1 MEYNGQPVSALS
13 ERFRLRLRTIPR
25 TMSTTNVIEIL
36 RERIQCHFPLM
47 FLTTHE
53 EDRWESELAELA
65 LDMER
70 GLVIWTSTE
79 GAAPPLDVQDG
90 DHRNAAD
97 FLHQI
102 TDYPRDHVFLLKDFH
117 PFLKD
122 PFVVRRLRD
131 VIPKLTEQNKTILLM
146 GPDGNVPIELQRDSV
161 SLDLPLPGLE
171 DLREELREL
180 LIQRQHHGETGLRL
194 NAKQEEKLL
203 KAVMGLTTKQVR
215 QALSRALLGRSKV
228 DSEVY
233 AALISEKKHMVQG
246 SDMLEFQ
253 ELAEGA
259 KDIGGLD
266 ALKAWV
272 GTRAEAFSEKARQQG
287 IPAPKGVLLLGVQG
301 CGKSLTSRAIAQML
315 AFPLVRLDVSTLLS
329 GGLGE
334 SEKNLR
340 DVLNLM
346 EMIAPAVLWMDEVE
360 KGFAGVAEGAGSD
373 STMVRLMGRFL
384 TWMQEKKAPVFV
396 VATANSVKGLPPEM
410 LRRGR
415 FDELFFVDLPN
426 YHERKTILEIHLK
439 KQKLDPA
446 IFDLG
451 HLSDKCEG
459 YSGAEIEQSV
469 QTAVV
474 ENYTRGGSVS
484 MNDLEDAI
492 DDTVPLSV
500 TMEEK
505 IFELREWARSRC
517 RAATPDSRILQM
529 LEEEHRE
536 KTGEAPPEMFNLI
549 DDDSADESESEF
561 NWRTLIAEGRVQAGL
576 LEYVSEHDEITL
588 AELQKAVTGHVEAE
602 GEFGLAL
609 RADPHVVI
617 WHGMSAEIA
626 APLAKL
632 ISDRK
637 LYLHP
642 VSDSQ
647 YGTDAAD
654 VALPKLAALADRQL
668 SKTAWFPVAISA
680 IAPEEVDERLVRV
693 ARMKLRR

>member
-1 MEYNGQPVSALS
+1 
-13 ERFRLRLRTIPR
+13 
-25 TMSTTNVIEIL
+25 MSTTNVIDIL
-36 RERIQCHFPLM
+36 RERIQCHFPVL
-47 FLTTHE
+47 FLNTHE
-53 EDRWESELAELA
+53 EDRWESELANLA

-70 GLVIWTSTE
+70 GLVIWTATD
-79 GAAPPLDVQDG
+79 GASPPLDSQTG
-90 DHRNAAD
+90 DHHSPGD

-102 TDYPRDHVFLLKDFH
+102 TAYPRDHVFLLKDFH

-131 VIPKLTEQNKTILLM
+131 VIPMLTEQNKTILLM
-146 GPDGNVPIELQRDSV
+146 GPDSTVPIELQRDSV
-161 SLDLPLPGLE
+161 SIELPLPGLE

-180 LIQRQHHGETGLRL
+180 LIQRQHQGEANVRL
-194 NAKQEEKLL
+194 TEQQEEKLL
-203 KAVMGLTTKQVR
+203 KAVAGLTTKQVR

-233 AALISEKKHMVQG
+233 AALIAEKKYMVQG

-272 GTRAEAFSEKARQQG
+272 GTRAEAFSEKARQKG
-287 IPAPKGVLLLGVQG
+287 IPSPKGVLLLGVQG

-360 KGFAGVAEGAGSD
+360 KGFAGVGEEGSD
-373 STMVRLMGRFL
+373 STMIRLMGRFL

-396 VATANSVKGLPPEM
+396 VATANSVTGLPPEM

-426 YHERKTILEIHLK
+426 YHERQTILKIHLK
-439 KQKLDPA
+439 KQGLDPA
-446 IFDLG
+446 NFDLG
-451 HLSDKCEG
+451 HLSDKSEG

-469 QTAVV
+469 QTAVI
-474 ENYTRGGSVS
+474 ENYTRGG
-484 MNDLEDAI
+484 DLEQKQIEDSI

-517 RAATPDSRILQM
+517 RPATPDSRVLQM

-549 DDDSADESESEF
+549 DDEDTDEPDDAF
-561 NWRTLIAEGRVQAGL
+561 NWKTMIAEGRVQAGL
-576 LEYVSEHDEITL
+576 LEYVSEQDDVTL
-588 AELQKAVTGHVEAE
+588 AELQQAVTDHVEAA

-637 LYLHP
+637 LYLHQ
-642 VSDSQ
+642 VSGSR
-647 YGTDAAD
+647 YGNDAAS
-654 VALPKLAALADRQL
+654 VTLPKLAALTNDRL
-668 SKTAWFPVAISA
+668 SKTGWLPVTISA
-680 IAPEEVDERLVRV
+680 VAPEEVDERLVRV

>member
-1 MEYNGQPVSALS
+1 
-13 ERFRLRLRTIPR
+13 
-25 TMSTTNVIEIL
+25 MSTTNVIEIL
-36 RERIQCHFPLM
+36 RERIQCHFPLL

-53 EDRWESELAELA
+53 EDRWESELATLA

-70 GLVIWTSTE
+70 GLVIWTATD
-79 GAAPPLDVQDG
+79 GAAPPLDSQTG
-90 DHRNAAD
+90 DHHNAAD
-97 FLHQI
+97 FLLQI

-131 VIPKLTEQNKTILLM
+131 AIPKLTEQNKTILLM
-146 GPDGNVPIELQRDSV
+146 GPDGNVPVELQRDSV

-180 LIQRQHHGETGLRL
+180 LIQRQHQGETSLRL
-194 NAKQEEKLL
+194 NEQQEEKLL
-203 KAVMGLTTKQVR
+203 KAVMGLTTKQVQ

-228 DSEVY
+228 DNEVY
-233 AALISEKKHMVQG
+233 AALIAEKKYMVQG

-340 DVLNLM
+340 DVLSLM

-360 KGFAGVAEGAGSD
+360 KGFAGVGEGAGSD

-396 VATANSVKGLPPEM
+396 VATANSVTGLPPEM

-439 KQKLDPA
+439 KQCLTPEE
-446 IFDLG
+446 FDIG
-451 HLSDKCEG
+451 RLSDKSEG

-474 ENYTRGGSVS
+474 ENYTRGGSVG
-484 MNDLEDAI
+484 MKDLEDAI

-505 IFELREWARSRC
+505 IFELREWAKSRC
-517 RAATPDSRILQM
+517 RAATPDSRVLQM

-549 DDDSADESESEF
+549 DDDSADEPENEF
-561 NWRTLIAEGRVQAGL
+561 NWKTLIAEGRVQAGL
-576 LEYVSEHDEITL
+576 LEYVSEQDEITL
-588 AELQKAVTGHVEAE
+588 AELQKAVTGHVEVE

-647 YGTDAAD
+647 YGADAAS
-654 VALPKLAALADRQL
+654 VTLPKLATLSDTRL
-668 SKTAWFPVAISA
+668 SKTSWFPVAVSA
-680 IAPEEVDERLVRV
+680 IAPDEVDERLVRV

>member
-1 MEYNGQPVSALS
+1 
-13 ERFRLRLRTIPR
+13 
-25 TMSTTNVIEIL
+25 MSTTNVIDIL
-36 RERIQCHFPLM
+36 RERIQCHFPVL

-53 EDRWESELAELA
+53 EDRWESELATLA

-70 GLVIWTSTE
+70 GLVIWTATD
-79 GAAPPLDVQDG
+79 GAAPPLDAPAG
-90 DHRNAAD
+90 DHRSAAD

-146 GPDGNVPIELQRDSV
+146 GPDGTIPIELQRDSI

-171 DLREELREL
+171 DLKDELREL
-180 LIQRQHHGETGLRL
+180 LIQRQHQGEANLRL
-194 NAKQEEKLL
+194 SEQQEEKLL
-203 KAVMGLTTKQVR
+203 RAVMGLTTKQVQ

-233 AALISEKKHMVQG
+233 AALIAEKKHMVQG
-246 SDMLEFQ
+246 SDMLDFQ

-259 KDIGGLD
+259 NDIGGLD

-360 KGFAGVAEGAGSD
+360 KGFAGVGEGAGSD
-373 STMVRLMGRFL
+373 ATMTRLMGRFL

-396 VATANSVKGLPPEM
+396 VATANSVAGLPPEM

-446 IFDLG
+446 EFDIG
-451 HLSDKCEG
+451 RLSDKSEG

-474 ENYTRGGSVS
+474 ENYTRGGSVG
-484 MNDLEDAI
+484 MKDLEDAI

-505 IFELREWARSRC
+505 IFELREWAKSRC
-517 RAATPDSRILQM
+517 RAATPDSRVLQM

-549 DDDSADESESEF
+549 DDDSADEPENEF

-576 LEYVSEHDEITL
+576 LEYVSEQDEVTL
-588 AELQKAVTGHVEAE
+588 AELQKAVTGHVETE

-637 LYLHP
+637 LYLHQ
-642 VSDSQ
+642 VSGSR
-647 YGTDAAD
+647 YGNDAAS
-654 VALPKLAALADRQL
+654 VTLPRLAALTDSRL
-668 SKTAWFPVAISA
+668 SKTAWLPVTISA
-680 IAPEEVDERLVRV
+680 VAPEEVDERLVRV

>member
-1 MEYNGQPVSALS
+1 
-13 ERFRLRLRTIPR
+13 
-25 TMSTTNVIEIL
+25 MSTTSVINIL
-36 RERIQCHFPLM
+36 RERILCHFPLM
-47 FLTTHE
+47 FLATHE
-53 EDRWESELAELA
+53 EDRWESELADLA

-70 GLVIWTSTE
+70 GLVIWTATD
-79 GAAPPLDVQDG
+79 GAAPPLDAQSG

-102 TDYPRDHVFLLKDFH
+102 SDYPRDHVFLLKDFH
-117 PFLKD
+117 PYLKD

-146 GPDGNVPIELQRDSV
+146 GPEGMVPVELQRDSV
-161 SLDLPLPGLE
+161 ALDLPLPGLE

-180 LIQRQHHGETGLRL
+180 LIQRQHQGETSLRL
-194 NAKQEEKLL
+194 NEQQEEKLL

-228 DSEVY
+228 DGEVY
-233 AALISEKKHMVQG
+233 AALIAEKKHMVQG

-259 KDIGGLD
+259 KDIGGLE

-287 IPAPKGVLLLGVQG
+287 IPAPKGVLLQG

-360 KGFAGVAEGAGSD
+360 KGFAGVGEESGSD

-446 IFDLG
+446 SFDLG

-474 ENYTRGGSVS
+474 ENYNRNGSVG
-484 MNDLEDAI
+484 MKDLEDAI

-505 IFELREWARSRC
+505 IFELREWAKSRC
-517 RAATPDSRILQM
+517 RPATPDSRVLQM

-536 KTGEAPPEMFNLI
+536 KTGQAPPEMFNLI
-549 DDDSADESESEF
+549 DDDSADEPAEEF

-576 LEYVSEHDEITL
+576 LEYVSEHDGITL
-588 AELQKAVTGHVEAE
+588 AELQKAVSGHVAAE

-617 WHGMSAEIA
+617 WHGMSADIA

-632 ISDRK
+632 ISARK

-647 YGTDAAD
+647 YGVDATS
-654 VALPKLAALADRQL
+654 VPLPKLATLTDKRL
-668 SKTAWFPVAISA
+668 TRTAWFPVTISA
-680 IAPEEVDERLVRV
+680 IAPEEVDDRLVRV